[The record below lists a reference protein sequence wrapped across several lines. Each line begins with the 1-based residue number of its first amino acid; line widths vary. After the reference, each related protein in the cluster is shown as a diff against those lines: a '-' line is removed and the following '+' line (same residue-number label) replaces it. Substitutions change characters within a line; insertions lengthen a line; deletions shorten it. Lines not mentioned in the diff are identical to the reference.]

1 MFETIIKRNGTVV
14 PFDPQKITI
23 AILKAGQATGE
34 FDEKTARRLCRI
46 VVAKAVKGLD
56 QAGVEAIQ
64 DIVEVTLMENG
75 YYRTAKA
82 YILYREQH
90 AKIRKVNELLGLNLV
105 NDYLG
110 KSDWRVK
117 ENSNMDYSLQ
127 GLNNYL
133 AGHIVSTY
141 WLNQIYPPE
150 VREAHTSG
158 DIHIHDLNSLSPYC
172 VGWDLADLLV
182 KGFRGVTQK
191 ADPDRQNISGL
202 SWDKST
208 ISCIHSRGRQRV
220 RWPSRTSTPFWLR
233 SSGWITFPTSRSNR
247 ASRSLFS
254 T

>member
-14 PFDPQKITI
+14 PFDPQKIAN
-23 AILKAGQATGE
+23 AILKAGQATGG
-34 FDEKTARRLCRI
+34 FDEGTARRLCRI
-46 VVAKAVKGLD
+46 VVAKAVKSLD
-56 QAGVEAIQ
+56 QASVEAIQ

-172 VGWDLADLLV
+172 VWLGPRRSPG
-182 KGFRGVTQK
+182 KGVPWSFPESGV
-191 ADPDRQNISGL
+191 
-202 SWDKST
+202 
-208 ISCIHSRGRQRV
+208 
-220 RWPSRTSTPFWLR
+220 RT
-233 SSGWITFPTSRSNR
+233 GKTFPVCPGTNLQFPVYTPRGGGGRNGPLALRHPPRSVR
-247 ASRSLFS
+247 EV
-254 T
+254 